1 MEKTLGIIKP
11 DAVKRNLIGA
21 ILEKAESTGLKV
33 KALKM
38 IHLTKEQAQG
48 FYYVHKDR
56 PFFDSLTGFMSEGP
70 IVVVVFEAAQA
81 ISTWRKVMGATDPA
95 KAADG
100 TIRKLYGQSVERNSS
115 HGSDSPSSAEF
126 EIAYFFGTLEQVG

>member
-11 DAVKRNLIGA
+11 NAVKRNLVGA
-21 ILEKAESTGLKV
+21 ILEKAESSGLKV

-38 IHLTKEQAQG
+38 VHLTKAQAEG
-48 FYYVHKDR
+48 FYYVHKER
-56 PFFDSLTGFMSEGP
+56 PFFDSLTTFMSEGP
-70 IVVVVFEAAQA
+70 IVLVVFEADNA
-81 ISTWRKVMGATDPA
+81 ISTWREVMGATDPA
-95 KAADG
+95 KAAEG

-126 EIAYFFGTLEQVG
+126 EIGYFFGTIEQVG

>member
-21 ILEKAESTGLKV
+21 ILEKAESNGLNI

-38 IHLTKEQAQG
+38 VHLTKEQAQG

-56 PFFDSLTGFMSEGP
+56 PFFESLTGFMSEGP
-70 IVVVVFEAAQA
+70 IVVVVFESAQA

-115 HGSDSPSSAEF
+115 HGSDSPSAAEF
-126 EIAYFFGTLEQVG
+126 EIAYFFGALEQVG